1 MTPIVSPWPL
11 GIAIG
16 LLMEIP
22 MVNWPQEGNHTRLK
36 PFDEERFEYA
46 ITEGR
51 T

>member
-1 MTPIVSPWPL
+1 MNSAEILRRIVL
-11 GIAIG
+11 I
-16 LLMEIP
+16 EIP